1 MSTYNLQSVFRP
13 QSVAV
18 VGGSPRDRSAG
29 RAVMRNLRGA
39 GFAGKVA
46 WINPRHAEIDG
57 TRTVK
62 RLKDLDWVPELIVV
76 TAPASIVPQVIAD
89 AAALGV
95 AAAIILTANLG
106 EGPGSLGAQV
116 EASARAKGLRILGPH
131 CLGVIAPHAR
141 LNASIAAH
149 VPQAGD
155 LALISES
162 SAIAAALVEWGVARS
177 VGFSAVVSLG
187 DTLDVDFGDLLD
199 YFATDYRTRAILLYV
214 EQIKDARKFMSAAR
228 AAARSKPVMVVKS
241 GRAERI
247 MPGNDTHVQVL
258 ARADDVYGA
267 AFNRAGLLRV
277 SALDELFTAAETL
290 GRLGSFPG
298 RRLAILSNGGG
309 VGRLAVDQLAA
320 LRGTLATLSDATV
333 QQLDAVLPQGW
344 SRANPVDIVVDA
356 DGERYAAAIEALLA
370 DNENDAVLVVNV
382 PTAFTSS
389 ADAAQALTRT
399 LGLRPRHQRDKP
411 VFAVWLGNDER
422 ATATLNAARVPTYPT
437 EAEAV
442 RGFQHLVRYR
452 EAQNALMET
461 PPSLPQDFV
470 VDAAAGRAIVEAAL
484 AAGQRWLDPLA
495 THELLKAYGIP
506 SAPMMQARD
515 AHEAMDL
522 AQPLL
527 EQGASVALK
536 ILSPDIPHK
545 SEVDGVCL
553 NLSTLAA
560 VQAAATRILARA
572 RELRPDARIEG
583 LLVQPTIVRPKARE
597 LIAGIADDPTFGPV
611 IVFGRGGTAVEVIN
625 DKALALPPL
634 DLRLAHELIGRTRVS
649 RILKPYG
656 DVPAAD
662 ERAVALAL
670 VKLAQL
676 AADIPEI
683 RSLDINPLLADR
695 DGILALDARVAVERS
710 RILHKGRG
718 HPRFSIFP
726 YPKEWERDLLLSDGS
741 RAFVRPVRPEDDAL
755 FRAFFARVTD
765 EDLRLRFF
773 QSVKHFSHEFI
784 ARLTQLDYAR
794 SIALVAIDPRN
805 GDMLGAVRLH
815 ADADYH
821 RGEYGILIRSDL
833 KGHGIG
839 WRLMTIMIEYAK
851 WLGLDLVEGQV
862 LRENSTMIAMCQSL
876 GFNTRLD
883 PDDSTVMMVTL
894 PVQQVALP
902 VAPAQEGPVES

>member
-1 MSTYNLQSVFRP
+1 MSIYHLQSVFRP

-18 VGGSPRDRSAG
+18 IGGSPRERSAG
-29 RAVMRNLRGA
+29 RAVMRNLRGT
-39 GFAGKVA
+39 GFPGKVA
-46 WINPRHAEIDG
+46 WVNPRYGEIDG
-57 TRTVK
+57 IRTVK
-62 RLKDLDWVPELIVV
+62 RLKDLDWVPELVV
-76 TAPASIVPQVIAD
+76 ITAPAQIVPQVVAT
-89 AAALGV
+89 AAEIGV
-95 AAAIILTANLG
+95 SAAIILTAQLG
-106 EGPGSLGAQV
+106 QGPGSLGEQV
-116 EASARAKGLRILGPH
+116 ETAARAKGLRILGPH

-149 VPQAGD
+149 FPQAGD

-162 SAIAAALVEWGVARS
+162 SAIAAALVEWGVDRS

-187 DTLDVDFGDLLD
+187 DALDVDFGDLLD

-214 EQIKDARKFMSAAR
+214 EHIRDARKFMSAAR
-228 AAARSKPVMVVKS
+228 AAARAKPVVVVKS
-241 GRAERI
+241 GRHIRI
-247 MPGNDTHVQVL
+247 NPDADTHVQAL
-258 ARADDVYGA
+258 ASSDDVYGA

-290 GRLGSFPG
+290 GRLGTFPG

-309 VGRLAVDQLAA
+309 VGRLAVDQLRA
-320 LRGTLATLSDATV
+320 LRGQLAELSPSTV
-333 QQLDAVLPQGW
+333 TQLDTVLPQGW
-344 SRANPVDIVVDA
+344 SRGNPVDIVVDA
-356 DGERYAAAIEALLA
+356 DGDRYAAAIEALMN
-370 DNENDAVLVVNV
+370 DSENDAVLVVNV

-399 LGLRPRHQRDKP
+399 LGQRPRHQRDKP
-411 VFAVWLGNDER
+411 VFAVWLGNDDR

-452 EAQNALMET
+452 DAQAALMET
-461 PPSLPQDFV
+461 PPSLPEDFV
-470 VDAAAGRAIVEAAL
+470 VDTAAARALVEDAL
-484 AAGQRWLDPLA
+484 AAGQQWLDPIA
-495 THELLKAYGIP
+495 THQLLSAYGIP
-506 SAPMMQARD
+506 SAPVMQAAD
-515 AHEAMDL
+515 PHEAMDL

-527 EQGASVALK
+527 EQGATVAVK
-536 ILSPDIPHK
+536 ILSADIPHK
-545 SEVDGVCL
+545 SDVDGVRL
-553 NLSTLAA
+553 NLGTLQA
-560 VQAAATRILARA
+560 VHAAAASILERA
-572 RELRPDARIEG
+572 RTLRPNARIDG
-583 LLVQPTIVRPKARE
+583 VLVQPTVVRPKARE

-611 IVFGRGGTAVEVIN
+611 VVFGRGGTAVEVID

-649 RILKPYG
+649 RILKAYR

-662 ERAVALAL
+662 ERAVALIL

-676 AADIPEI
+676 AADIPEV
-683 RSLDINPLLADR
+683 RTLDINPLLSDR
-695 DGILALDARVAVERS
+695 DGVLALDARVAIAPS
-710 RILHKGRG
+710 RRMHKGRG
-718 HPRFSIFP
+718 HPRFAVFP
-726 YPKEWERDLLLSDGS
+726 YPKEWERHLTLSDGAA
-741 RAFVRPVRPEDDAL
+741 AFVRPVRPEDDAL

-794 SIALVAIDPRN
+794 SIALVAIDPRT

-815 ADADYH
+815 ADADYD

-839 WRLMTIMIEYAK
+839 WRLMTIMIEYAQ
-851 WLGLDLVEGQV
+851 WLGLNVVEGQV
-862 LRENSTMIAMCQSL
+862 LRENSTMLTMCQSL
-876 GFNTRLD
+876 GFTTRLD
-883 PDDSTVMMVTL
+883 PDDATVMVVTL
-894 PVQQVALP
+894 PVQSVKVDGETPIPQA
-902 VAPAQEGPVES
+902 

>member
-1 MSTYNLQSVFRP
+1 MSIYHLQSVFRP

-18 VGGSPRDRSAG
+18 VGGSPRERSAG
-29 RAVMRNLRGA
+29 RAVMRNLRA
-39 GFAGKVA
+39 TGFPGKVA
-46 WINPRHAEIDG
+46 WINPRYGEIDG
-57 TRTVK
+57 ISTVK
-62 RLKDLDWVPELIVV
+62 RLKDLDWVPELIVI
-76 TAPASIVPQVIAD
+76 TAPASIVPQVVAT
-89 AAALGV
+89 AAERGV

-106 EGPGSLGAQV
+106 QGPGSLSEQV
-116 EASARAKGLRILGPH
+116 EAAARPKGLRILGPH

-149 VPQAGD
+149 FPQAGD

-187 DTLDVDFGDLLD
+187 DALDVDFGDLLD

-214 EQIKDARKFMSAAR
+214 EHIRDARKFMSAAR
-228 AAARSKPVMVVKS
+228 AAARAKPVVVVKS
-241 GRAERI
+241 GRHIRI
-247 MPGNDTHVQVL
+247 DPDGDTHVQAL
-258 ARADDVYGA
+258 ASSDAVYGA

-290 GRLGSFPG
+290 GRLGTFPG

-309 VGRLAVDQLAA
+309 VGRLAVDQLLA
-320 LRGTLATLSDATV
+320 LRGSLAELSPDTIAE
-333 QQLDAVLPQGW
+333 LDAVLPEGW
-344 SRANPVDIVVDA
+344 SRSNPVDIVVDA
-356 DGERYAAAIEALLA
+356 DGERYAAAIDALMS
-370 DNENDAVLVVNV
+370 DPGNDAVLVVNV

-399 LGLRPRHQRDKP
+399 LGLRPRHHRDKP
-411 VFAVWLGNDER
+411 VFAVWLGNDDR

-452 EAQNALMET
+452 DAQAALMET

-470 VDAAAGRAIVEAAL
+470 VDTAAARAIVEAAL
-484 AAGQRWLDPLA
+484 AAGQQWLDPIA
-495 THELLKAYGIP
+495 THQLLSAYGIP
-506 SAPMMQARD
+506 SAPVMQARD

-527 EQGASVALK
+527 EQGATVAVK
-536 ILSPDIPHK
+536 VFSADIPHK
-545 SEVDGVCL
+545 SDVDGVRL
-553 NLSTLAA
+553 NLGTLQA
-560 VQAAATRILARA
+560 VQAAASSILARA
-572 RELRPDARIEG
+572 RELRPNARIEG
-583 LLVQPTIVRPKARE
+583 VLVQPTIVRPKARE

-611 IVFGRGGTAVEVIN
+611 VVFGRGGTAVEVID

-649 RILKPYG
+649 RILKAYR

-662 ERAVALAL
+662 ERVVALIL

-676 AADIPEI
+676 AADIPEV
-683 RSLDINPLLADR
+683 RTLDINPLLADR
-695 DGILALDARVAVERS
+695 DGVIALDARVAIAPS
-710 RILHKGRG
+710 RKLHKGRG
-718 HPRFSIFP
+718 HPRFAVFP
-726 YPKEWERDLLLSDGS
+726 YPKEWERTLTLSDGAP
-741 RAFVRPVRPEDDAL
+741 AFVRPVRPEDDAL

-765 EDLRLRFF
+765 DDLRLRFF

-794 SIALVAIDPRN
+794 SIALVAIDPRS

-815 ADADYH
+815 ADADYD

-839 WRLMTIMIEYAK
+839 WRLMSIMIEYAQ
-851 WLGLDLVEGQV
+851 WLGLNIVEGQV
-862 LRENSTMIAMCQSL
+862 LRENSTMLAMCQAL
-876 GFNTRLD
+876 GFKTKLD
-883 PDDSTVMMVTL
+883 PDDPTVMVVTL
-894 PVQQVALP
+894 PVQE
-902 VAPAQEGPVES
+902 AQAAVPPEGITH

>member
-1 MSTYNLQSVFRP
+1 MSTYHLQSVFRP

-18 VGGSPRDRSAG
+18 IGGSPRERSAG
-29 RAVMRNLRGA
+29 RAVMRNLRA
-39 GFAGKVA
+39 TGFPGKVA
-46 WINPRHAEIDG
+46 WINPRYSDIDG
-57 TRTVK
+57 IRTVK
-62 RLKDLDWVPELIVV
+62 RLKDLDWVPELVII
-76 TAPASIVPQVIAD
+76 TAPASIVPQVVAT
-89 AAALGV
+89 AAERGV

-106 EGPGSLGAQV
+106 QGPGSLAAQV
-116 EASARAKGLRILGPH
+116 ETAARAKGLRILGPH

-149 VPQAGD
+149 FPQAGD

-214 EQIKDARKFMSAAR
+214 EHIGDARKFMSAAR
-228 AAARSKPVMVVKS
+228 AAARAKPVVVVKS
-241 GRAERI
+241 GRHIRI
-247 MPGNDTHVQVL
+247 DPDADTHVQAL
-258 ARADDVYGA
+258 ASSDAVYGA

-290 GRLGSFPG
+290 GRLGTFPG

-309 VGRLAVDQLAA
+309 VGRLAVDQLLA
-320 LRGTLATLSDATV
+320 LRGSLAELSPATV
-333 QQLDAVLPQGW
+333 AQLDAVLPQGW
-344 SRANPVDIVVDA
+344 SRSNPVDIVVDA
-356 DGERYAAAIEALLA
+356 DGERYAAAIDALMS
-370 DNENDAVLVVNV
+370 DSENDAVLVVNV

-399 LGLRPRHQRDKP
+399 LGLRPRHHRDKP
-411 VFAVWLGNDER
+411 VFAVWLGNDDR

-452 EAQNALMET
+452 DAQAALMET
-461 PPSLPQDFV
+461 PPSLPEDFV
-470 VDAAAGRAIVEAAL
+470 VDTVAARALVERAL
-484 AAGQRWLDPLA
+484 AAGQHWLDPIA
-495 THELLKAYGIP
+495 THQLLTAYGIP
-506 SAPMMQARD
+506 SAPVMQARD

-527 EQGASVALK
+527 EQGATVAVK
-536 ILSPDIPHK
+536 VFSADIPHK
-545 SEVDGVCL
+545 SDVDGVRL
-553 NLSTLAA
+553 NLGTLQA
-560 VQAAATRILARA
+560 VHAAATSIIARA
-572 RELRPDARIEG
+572 HEKRPDARIDG
-583 LLVQPTIVRPKARE
+583 VLVQPTIVRPKARE

-611 IVFGRGGTAVEVIN
+611 IVFGRGGTAVEVID

-634 DLRLAHELIGRTRVS
+634 DLRLSHELIGRTRVS
-649 RILKPYG
+649 RILKAYR

-662 ERAVALAL
+662 ERAVALIL

-695 DGILALDARVAVERS
+695 DGVIALDARVAIAPS
-710 RILHKGRG
+710 RKLHKGRG
-718 HPRFSIFP
+718 HPRFAVFP
-726 YPKEWERDLLLSDGS
+726 YPKEWERTITLSDGAP
-741 RAFVRPVRPEDDAL
+741 AFVRPVRPEDDAL

-765 EDLRLRFF
+765 DDLRLRFF

-794 SIALVAIDPRN
+794 SIALVAIDPRS

-815 ADADYH
+815 ADADYD

-839 WRLMTIMIEYAK
+839 WRLMSIMIEYAQ
-851 WLGLDLVEGQV
+851 WLGLNIIEGQV
-862 LRENSTMIAMCQSL
+862 LRENSTMLAMCQSL
-876 GFNTRLD
+876 GFKTRLD
-883 PDDSTVMMVTL
+883 PDDSTVMVVTL
-894 PVQQVALP
+894 PVQDVQVP
-902 VAPAQEGPVES
+902 APPDTAMH